1 MSEENNER
9 NSNISVSRGSDS
21 QGREIVQESKAQTE
35 TGINFVETITV
46 RKEN

>member
-9 NSNISVSRGSDS
+9 NSNIRISKGSDS
-21 QGREIVQESKAQTE
+21 QGKEYVQESKAQID

>member
-9 NSNISVSRGSDS
+9 NSDVKISKGSDS
-21 QGREIVQESKAQTE
+21 QGREYVQESKAQTDS
-35 TGINFVETITV
+35 GINFVEVITV